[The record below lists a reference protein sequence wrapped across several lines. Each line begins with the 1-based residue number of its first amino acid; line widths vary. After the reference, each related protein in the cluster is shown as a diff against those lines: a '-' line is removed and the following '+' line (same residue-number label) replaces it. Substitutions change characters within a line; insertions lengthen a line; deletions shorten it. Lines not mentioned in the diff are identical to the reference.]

1 MKQIIKNIFYAIF
14 MVIPVMLIVG
24 IAFTF
29 YCITEIIKTEFKK
42 IKYARKDKK

>member
-1 MKQIIKNIFYAIF
+1 MRQIIKNIFYVIF

-29 YCITEIIKTEFKK
+29 YCISQIIKTEFKK
-42 IKYARKDKK
+42 TNHERKD

>member
-1 MKQIIKNIFYAIF
+1 MRQIIKNIFYVIF

-29 YCITEIIKTEFKK
+29 YCITDIIRNNMKKTNHE
-42 IKYARKDKK
+42 RKD